1 MTHPSST
8 SSRDSA
14 STLRCGR
21 FELALDR
28 PRIMGVVNLTA
39 DSFSDGGRW
48 LEPSAAIAHAHRL
61 LEEGAELL
69 DLGAESTRPGAPPVP
84 AEVELARLRPVL
96 RALVD
101 AGVPLSVD
109 TRKSEVMRAV
119 LDEGA
124 DMIND
129 VAGFRTEAAIDAVRG
144 STAACCAMHMRGDP
158 LTMQQAP
165 VYRDVVLEVRDWLVA
180 RVAALQHA
188 GVARPRIVVDPG
200 IGFGKTL
207 EHNLALLARLPEASP
222 PGVPVLIGVSRKSML
237 GAITG
242 RPVDER
248 LPGSLAAM
256 LAAVARG
263 ARIVRVHDVAAT
275 RDALAVWGAIDDAR
289 A

>member
-1 MTHPSST
+1 MTDTT
-8 SSRDSA
+8 SGTPR
-14 STLRCGR
+14 LRCGR
-21 FELALDR
+21 FELPLER
-28 PRIMGVVNLTA
+28 PRIMGVVNLTS

-48 LEPSAAIAHAHRL
+48 LEPSAAIAHARRL
-61 LEEGAELL
+61 VEQGAELL

-84 AEVELARLRPVL
+84 AALELARLRPVL
-96 RALVD
+96 RALADV
-101 AGVPLSVD
+101 GVPLSVD
-109 TRKSEVMRAV
+109 TRKPEVMRAV

-129 VAGFRTEAAIDAVRG
+129 VGGFASAAAIDAVREG
-144 STAACCAMHMRGDP
+144 SAACCVMHMLGDP

-165 VYRDVVLEVRDWLVA
+165 VYRDVVGEVRGWLA
-180 RVAALQHA
+180 ERVAALQHA
-188 GVARPRIVVDPG
+188 GVDRSRIVVDPG

-207 EHNLALLARLPEASP
+207 EHNLALLARLPELLSD
-222 PGVPVLIGVSRKSML
+222 GVPVLVGVSRKSMV

-242 RPVDER
+242 RPVGER

-263 ARIVRVHDVAAT
+263 ARIVRVHDVAET
-275 RDALAVWGAIDDAR
+275 RDALAVRAAIDGAG

>member
-1 MTHPSST
+1 MNAATREAP
-8 SSRDSA
+8 
-14 STLRCGR
+14 TLRCGR
-21 FELALDR
+21 FELSLDR

-48 LEPSAAIAHAHRL
+48 LEPSAAIAHARRL
-61 LEEGAELL
+61 VEEGADLL

-84 AEVELARLRPVL
+84 AELELDRLRPVI
-96 RALVD
+96 RALADV
-101 AGVPLSVD
+101 GVPLSID
-109 TRKSEVMRAV
+109 TRKPEVMRAV
-119 LDEGA
+119 LDAGA

-129 VAGFRTEAAIDAVRG
+129 VGGFSSPAAIEAVRAG
-144 STAACCAMHMRGDP
+144 SAACCAMHMRGDP

-165 VYRDVVLEVRDWLVA
+165 VYRDVVAEVRDWLAA
-180 RVAALQHA
+180 RVRALQHS
-188 GVARPRIVVDPG
+188 GVDRSRIVVDPG

-207 EHNLALLARLPEASP
+207 EHNLALLARLSELAAD
-222 PGVPVLIGVSRKSML
+222 GVPVLLGVSRKSMV

-256 LAAVARG
+256 LAGVARG

-275 RDALAVWGAIDDAR
+275 RDALSVWSAIEVADR
-289 A
+289 